1 MKCHNAWNSMI
12 NTGKMELMWTFLI
25 FYYNFH
31 SLKGDGFLE
40 PSCLTHA
47 ISQRQDELDSVSR
60 QKRSP
65 HRL

>member
-1 MKCHNAWNSMI
+1 
-12 NTGKMELMWTFLI
+12 MEVMWTFLI

-47 ISQRQDELDSVSR
+47 ISQSQDELDSVSR